1 MPAER
6 ERGVP
11 AYREIVGR
19 CREAHGR
26 SGRDRFMF
34 ENVKIELPG
43 KKNFTIETIH
53 NSDENIYIQSVE
65 LNGKTYS
72 KSYIQYEDIMKGGTL
87 RFYMGNKP
95 NYQFGAASQ
104 TRPFTPF

>member
-1 MPAER
+1 MVFTVRYGILQVNPSW
-6 ERGVP
+6 GVFAFGSP
-11 AYREIVGR
+11 L
-19 CREAHGR
+19 
-26 SGRDRFMF
+26 F